1 MRDPAEPPAAPE
13 RPGAALFALGLAGF
27 CAFLGVYATQP
38 LLPALEAVFAATKA
52 EAALTVSAPT
62 IAVALASPFSAAVAR
77 RHGHRGT
84 IVASLLLL
92 PVPLLLA
99 ATARSLP
106 GLVAWRFVQGL
117 VVPGVYAVTM
127 AFIADAWPVHGLG
140 RAMSALVTGNVV
152 GGFSGRVL
160 SGVAAEHGGWRASF
174 AVLGLTT
181 AIAAV
186 AAVRL
191 LPRGGDARPV
201 AAGARAR
208 ARDVVG
214 ARLLATFAIGAC
226 LLFTLVATFTYVTF
240 HLAAPPFGL
249 GPGRLSWIFA
259 VYLVGAAVT
268 PFAGGWIDRAG
279 SRRALAAAQVV
290 ALLGCL
296 ATLSSTLAAVVAG
309 LAVVCTATFA
319 SQAAATAYLRT
330 AAPERARGL
339 ASGLYV
345 SSYYVGGAAGG
356 VAPALAWSLGGWRAC
371 VLLVAAVQLATVVL
385 ALRGWREEP
394 PRAPPASG

>member
-1 MRDPAEPPAAPE
+1 
-13 RPGAALFALGLAGF
+13 
-27 CAFLGVYATQP
+27 V
-38 LLPALEAVFAATKA
+38 
-52 EAALTVSAPT
+52 
-62 IAVALASPFSAAVAR
+62 
-77 RHGHRGT
+77 
-84 IVASLLLL
+84 
-92 PVPLLLA
+92 PVLLA

-106 GLVAWRFVQGL
+106 ALVAWRFVQGL

-140 RAMSALVTGNVV
+140 RAMSALVTGNVI
-152 GGFSGRVL
+152 GGFCGRVL

-191 LPRGGDARPV
+191 LPRGGHARPV
-201 AAGARAR
+201 AAGAARAR
-208 ARDVVG
+208 ARDVLG

-240 HLAAPPFGL
+240 HLSAPPFGL
-249 GPGRLSWIFA
+249 GPGALSWIFG
-259 VYLVGAAVT
+259 VYLVGAAAT
-268 PFAGGWIDRAG
+268 PFAGRFIDRAG
-279 SRRALAAAQVV
+279 SRRALAAAQAF

-296 ATLSSTLAAVVAG
+296 AILSRSLAAVVAG
-309 LAVVCTATFA
+309 LAVICTATFA

-330 AAPERARGL
+330 AAPERARAL

-394 PRAPPASG
+394 PRAAPPRA